1 MKCYFCAGVQ
11 IFLDRILTTYP
22 SNQCGLKKGSPSGVT
37 RTPGQDKTCNWARRR
52 SRCPGITHGTVNG
65 FAPATL
71 DCDLFRAPNTN
82 LLIYLFHFHF
92 SRFVCFIFVWICLR
106 TWTLSG
112 YTCSEFLF
120 GYFTK
125 EQQFVKDKNNK
136 QTVILVNTCCQC
148 PYLSIKVFHTPEP
161 FLDCFHSW

>member
-1 MKCYFCAGVQ
+1 MKCYYCAGIQ
-11 IFLDRILTTYP
+11 IFLHRILTTYP
-22 SNQCGLKKGSPSGVT
+22 SNQCGLKKGSPSGVK

-92 SRFVCFIFVWICLR
+92 SRFVCSYSFGFVCKREHVRGIPVPNFCLVILR
-106 TWTLSG
+106 
-112 YTCSEFLF
+112 
-120 GYFTK
+120 
-125 EQQFVKDKNNK
+125 KNNSLWKIKIISK
-136 QTVILVNTCCQC
+136 QL
-148 PYLSIKVFHTPEP
+148 FWWTPVVSV
-161 FLDCFHSW
+161 LT